1 MFALKSMHV
10 LSLTNKA
17 TCLFCC
23 LESHHNSQEL
33 EGMLMLTQGGG
44 KEKEK
49 SRNWDISRCVS
60 CAYAKGKT
68 ANWLITTMSTTTWQV
83 AFELVTNQSKES
95 SARQEGNTV
104 QS

>member
-23 LESHHNSQEL
+23 LESHHDSQEL

-49 SRNWDISRCVS
+49 SRNWDLTLCILCV
-60 CAYAKGKT
+60 CKRQ
-68 ANWLITTMSTTTWQV
+68 NCQLVDNNNVNNNV
-83 AFELVTNQSKES
+83 AS
-95 SARQEGNTV
+95 SV
-104 QS
+104 